1 MTPPERRLIRDMIEN
16 AHIAMDSS
24 RDVDA
29 ELFDGTPALKYT
41 TLYALQI
48 IGEAASKL
56 SDTLKAAYPG
66 VPWEEIV
73 ATRHLIAHGYD
84 KVSPG
89 AIIDI
94 AQADLPP
101 LIDALR
107 LMLSREP

>member
-1 MTPPERRLIRDMIEN
+1 MIEN

-24 RDVDA
+24 RGVDA
-29 ELFDGTPALKYT
+29 EVFDATPALKYT
-41 TLYALQI
+41 TLYALQV

-56 SDTLKAAYPG
+56 PDVFKAAHPN
-66 VPWEEIV
+66 VSWEEIV
-73 ATRHLIAHGYD
+73 ATRQLIAHGYD

-94 AQADLPP
+94 AQDDLPP

-107 LMLSREP
+107 LMLSLEP